1 MRSSR
6 SVFHQGHHT
15 DPELFNEVAPNG
27 AEPFEPLL
35 LSYCL

>member
-6 SVFHQGHHT
+6 SVFHQGHQR
-15 DPELFNEVAPNG
+15 DPEPFNEVAGNG
-27 AEPFEPLL
+27 AEPFEDLL